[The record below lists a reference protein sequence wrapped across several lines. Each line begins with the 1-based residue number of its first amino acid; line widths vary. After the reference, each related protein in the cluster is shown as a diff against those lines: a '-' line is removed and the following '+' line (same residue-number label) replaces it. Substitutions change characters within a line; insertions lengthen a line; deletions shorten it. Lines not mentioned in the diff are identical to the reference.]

1 MLSRN
6 YKAKIVEDSFKRV
19 REVQRKD
26 ALKRVSKV
34 SDDKQTPLVITYYPA
49 LPSVSGVVRKHWQVR
64 MSVPDYKG
72 AFLNHLW

>member
-6 YKAKIVEDSFKRV
+6 YKAKIVEDSFI
-19 REVQRKD
+19 QRKD

-72 AFLNHLW
+72 AFLNPLW